1 MKYQIRERSD
11 GGWGVC
17 TVAPSFDYCLKSLGT
32 EDAARYWTANALRD
46 ATEEPVDERT
56 EQQRRYDDLLAQLDG
71 INSRAVDAIRDLFK
85 ELRP

>member
-11 GGWGVC
+11 GGWGVY
-17 TVAPSFDYCLKSLGT
+17 TNAPDFDYGINWFAT
-32 EDAARYWTANALRD
+32 EGEARHWAANALRD

-71 INSRAVDAIRDLFK
+71 INSRAVDILRGLFK